1 MILFFALIALAFDLR
16 NVNTKCFCDL
26 QDPVKVR
33 FNFLCSIEFRVH
45 GQSFLVGLRLADPA
59 FMRQQLVLVETQELI
74 HAGGHIGHA
83 HLHPVLDDVF
93 DVVEEAGDGALQALD
108 LGFSQVVFG
117 DGHI

>member
-1 MILFFALIALAFDLR
+1 MLFFALIALTFDLR
-16 NVNTKCFCDL
+16 SVDSKCFCDL

-33 FNFLCSIEFRVH
+33 FNFLRSIELRVF

-59 FMRQQLVLVETQELI
+59 FVRQHFVLVETQELI

-93 DVVEEAGDGALQALD
+93 DVVEESKKLEMVRSKRLISG
-108 LGFSQVVFG
+108 SVR
-117 DGHI
+117 